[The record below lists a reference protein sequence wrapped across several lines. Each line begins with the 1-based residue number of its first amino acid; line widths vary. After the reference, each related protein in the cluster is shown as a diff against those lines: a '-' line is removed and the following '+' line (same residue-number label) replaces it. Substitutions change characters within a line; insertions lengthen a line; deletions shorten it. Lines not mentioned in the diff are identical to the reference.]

1 MGRLRSPGPKR
12 VWGLVGKIQTTATAF
27 ALVFLVAC
35 TATPP
40 EPAEGGPEGENPAR
54 TTQIDTS
61 SSAADTSGG
70 ALVTSAQDGEP
81 PGEES
86 PTAAREPADP
96 VLAELQA
103 LGRRLDSLVLAQGAT
118 AASPEESTDST
129 GEEAS
134 EPAAPPGNLW
144 RAFWTVVVMVGAFIT
159 IRFIAFV
166 LEALAERNAERRL
179 LYKRFVPLARLFFW
193 VVAALVIARG
203 IWSIDAQ
210 GLLAAGAAGA
220 VAIGFAAQDIL
231 KNVFG
236 GLVIVA
242 DRPFAAGDKIRVGD
256 TYGEVVSVGLWSTR
270 ITTPDDN
277 LVSVPNS
284 QIVNG
289 QVANANSGALD
300 CQVVTD
306 LYLPG
311 WVDERLAKKI
321 AYESAASSPFVYLH
335 KPIVVLVRD
344 HFQDTFVTNL
354 KVKAYVLDQ
363 RYEFRFMSDVT
374 ERARREFRKHGL
386 LGPFHGARPFFRV
399 DRETHADG
407 PNPQTVDT
415 TQGVGNIG

>member
-1 MGRLRSPGPKR
+1 MARPVSRGYGKVTVCRFLGLGLLSAVGCTNPASEAPSIDDPVSAAEIAPIPQDAGP
-12 VWGLVGKIQTTATAF
+12 VQEEVSDAA
-27 ALVFLVAC
+27 
-35 TATPP
+35 
-40 EPAEGGPEGENPAR
+40 PAEQASLTDP
-54 TTQIDTS
+54 Q
-61 SSAADTSGG
+61 
-70 ALVTSAQDGEP
+70 
-81 PGEES
+81 
-86 PTAAREPADP
+86 PTDA
-96 VLAELQA
+96 VLAEL
-103 LGRRLDSLVLAQGAT
+103 RRLGARVDSLATAQGAT
-118 AASPEESTDST
+118 LDQLQ
-129 GEEAS
+129 EEATS
-134 EPAAPPGNLW
+134 ESQLPSGQPPIPPLGNLW
-144 RAFWTVVVMVGAFIT
+144 TRVLWTLVVIVIT
-159 IRFIAFV
+159 ALAIRSIAFV
-166 LEALAERNAERRL
+166 LDALAERNAERRL
-179 LYKRFVPLARLFFW
+179 FYKRLVPLARLLFW
-193 VVAALVIARG
+193 VVAAVVIARG
-203 IWSIDAQ
+203 VWSIDAQ

-284 QIVNG
+284 QVVNG

-335 KPIVVLVRD
+335 KPIIVLVRD

-374 ERARREFRKHGL
+374 ERARHEFRKHGL

-399 DRETHADG
+399 DQG
-407 PNPQTVDT
+407 GNGGSTVPDPFDPAHVAED
-415 TQGVGNIG
+415 VG

>member
-1 MGRLRSPGPKR
+1 MIATVLPSRLVAGLTAALLASAS
-12 VWGLVGKIQTTATAF
+12 LVGCAPEEAPDSPVAQESQDTAGPNPTATVDSAS
-27 ALVFLVAC
+27 AQPEPTDSAEAAPA
-35 TATPP
+35 TATPSGP
-40 EPAEGGPEGENPAR
+40 GQDVPSEPALAVDGQQTP
-54 TTQIDTS
+54 QDSLI
-61 SSAADTSGG
+61 
-70 ALVTSAQDGEP
+70 ALVLGLSA
-81 PGEES
+81 
-86 PTAAREPADP
+86 
-96 VLAELQA
+96 
-103 LGRRLDSLVLAQGAT
+103 RLDSLVTAEAQGAAPDS
-118 AASPEESTDST
+118 AASTLSLPDAPEFRFV
-129 GEEAS
+129 GM
-134 EPAAPPGNLW
+134 
-144 RAFWTVVVMVGAFIT
+144 RIFWTLVVLATTALLV
-159 IRFIAFV
+159 RSLAFV

-179 LYKRFVPLARLFFW
+179 FYKRLVPLARLFSW
-193 VVAALVIARG
+193 IVAVVVVARIV
-203 IWSIDAQ
+203 WSVDAQ

-220 VAIGFAAQDIL
+220 VAIGFASQDIL

-242 DRPFAAGDKIRVGD
+242 DRPFAAGDKVRVGN

-284 QIVNG
+284 QVVNG

-321 AYESAASSPFVYLH
+321 AYEAAASSPFVYLH

-344 HFQDTFVTNL
+344 VFDQTFLTNL

-374 ERARREFRKHGL
+374 ERARDEFRKHGL
-386 LGPFHGARPFFRV
+386 LDRHHGALPVYRV
-399 DRETHADG
+399 DQRSEQGQAVPDAETGDS
-407 PNPQTVDT
+407 
-415 TQGVGNIG
+415 